1 MVVEARLEE
10 PGLVLPEPLQ
20 APPGL
25 VLPFSWVRVRENRA
39 YVSGYISLNPDGS
52 PHRAGGPRQPQASSG
67 RPGPGGDVA

>member
-1 MVVEARLEE
+1 MVVEARLEG

-52 PHRAGGPRQPQASSG
+52 PGWGRRLKCSG
-67 RPGPGGDVA
+67 WLI